1 MAVRGRVGGEAAA
14 VGPSGGGRTS
24 GSGRSP
30 CAGPAAATPL
40 EDRPPGTG
48 DLRHLEL
55 DLGDGRSVA
64 SDLAFSDGLRPGAVL
79 LELRQNRGG
88 QADRDLDTAP
98 EDGDRSMRMSLLM
111 PTKLPPTSVPAW
123 DVGVLPEV
131 VRLRADRSRQRDVGP
146 SSLPSSSISR
156 CVHGMRSRHAVVA
169 PVPVFCSWARVPLS
183 CWCGRR
189 VPRFVRNAT
198 GAGAAAP
205 RRRRGAPGYRRQ
217 RGSDARLSPSVV
229 DHSDGDSLWQP
240 RRAILTRHVGRP
252 AAGTARWVSASG
264 PVPRAV
270 RTVWTHLLICCGS

>member
-1 MAVRGRVGGEAAA
+1 MA
-14 VGPSGGGRTS
+14 GPSPVTWPSVMDSVQEPSFWSFAKTVG
-24 GSGRSP
+24 
-30 CAGPAAATPL
+30 
-40 EDRPPGTG
+40 DRLTVIWIPP
-48 DLRHLEL
+48 
-55 DLGDGRSVA
+55 
-64 SDLAFSDGLRPGAVL
+64 
-79 LELRQNRGG
+79 
-88 QADRDLDTAP
+88 P

-217 RGSDARLSPSVV
+217 RGSDARLSPSIV

-270 RTVWTHLLICCGS
+270 RTVWTHLPSSAAVPDLHLLRFLAFAVRSRSERRVRSGGGRRCAGGGRGLVRLCRGSASMSAMMP